1 MRYGDAMADIDDLFT
16 PPNAAAYEKQELRKG
31 VPLSYVGEK
40 LRSSLYY
47 LHGLR
52 TTIREVVP
60 DDSTVPSPV
69 ETEHRSTKEERL
81 VGPADMAFYYAL
93 VSFLAL
99 YNSLG
104 RLGEWGKEEEKIRAL
119 KWLHRTEFEAW
130 LDSVASEGSVTG

>member
-1 MRYGDAMADIDDLFT
+1 MADIDDLFT

-47 LHGLR
+47 LHGLC

-69 ETEHRSTKEERL
+69 ETEHYDEGREIGRASGHGLLLR
-81 VGPADMAFYYAL
+81 P
-93 VSFLAL
+93 SFLP
-99 YNSLG
+99 
-104 RLGEWGKEEEKIRAL
+104 RAVQL
-119 KWLHRTEFEAW
+119 
-130 LDSVASEGSVTG
+130 TGQAG